1 MLTYVISE
9 AMLSVVMSLKIV
21 ISRTGGDDS
30 SVATIFTSG
39 FRQRLSDILY
49 CFVLYLF
56 VLIFFKSAYSFSLY
70 WPCLDYCT
78 HISYFSSEAIEIV
91 PSAKRLVIQLEII
104 IDLWI
109 IQSNYKL
116 YFNRLLTFAFSF

>member
-56 VLIFFKSAYSFSLY
+56 V
-70 WPCLDYCT
+70 
-78 HISYFSSEAIEIV
+78 
-91 PSAKRLVIQLEII
+91 
-104 IDLWI
+104 
-109 IQSNYKL
+109 
-116 YFNRLLTFAFSF
+116 